1 MDNFLHE
8 QPTEKSRVSGILIGA
23 LLVAAAVIA
32 GFLWLLT
39 YLPTREEQMQQR
51 MAGSVYEGAPEF
63 DEYTKQLIVTTDF
76 NRTSQSKLALGTIQM
91 SIHGTIRN
99 KGTKA
104 INGLEVAVSVVDT
117 QNKVL
122 KEKKTMIVPNQA
134 EVLNP
139 NETIAAFVP
148 IDGFK
153 DADDRANIRWK
164 VTAIRF
170 ANQ

>member
-8 QPTEKSRVSGILIGA
+8 QPAAKSRVSGILIGA

-32 GFLWLLT
+32 GGLWLLT
-39 YLPTREEQMQQR
+39 YLPTREEQMQQQ

-76 NRTSQSKLALGTIQM
+76 NRTSQARLALGTIQM

-104 INGLEVAVSVVDT
+104 INGLEVTVGVVDT
-117 QNKVL
+117 QNKVI
-122 KEKKTMIVPNQA
+122 KEKKMMVIPNQA

-139 NETIAAFVP
+139 NETIPVFVP

-153 DADDRANIRWK
+153 EADDRANIRWK

-170 ANQ
+170 Q